1 MIRTLLV
8 AIVLIAPSVA
18 AAQDLPTAEAYL
30 GKETALSVRD
40 AVFLALQ
47 NNLDLQVART
57 EPAIA
62 EQGVRQARGAFDP
75 VLFASYRF
83 NHDETPVAS
92 ALQVGGGALVGQD
105 EWNYTGG
112 FGGIAPLGL
121 NYQSTVN
128 QRRLDSD
135 SSIVSLDPE
144 WRAQWKSEITLP
156 LLKDFINNEAN
167 VTVKRS
173 RVARNISNE
182 DFRRRLIDLVAQVES
197 AYWELAAARAGQRV
211 EQKSLQTAQDLL
223 EQTRVQY
230 EVGVVSKV
238 LVSQAEAGV
247 AEREVDAIIADN
259 RAANAQDALLN
270 LVLAPGTAD
279 FASTALLPKDPA
291 FIAYDVDLAEALE
304 KAQNLRPE
312 LEQAREQV
320 RDAEIQLAFAENQ
333 RLPRLDVTSSYQF
346 DGLSGSGKDP
356 TEVLGCPPACN
367 PLPDLGG
374 SSSTFDRFFRG
385 DGAHSWS
392 VGANVGANVEIPF
405 PNTTARARVAQRRIE
420 LRRARTDLHRVEQQ
434 VILEVRDAVRLLRS
448 TLDALDAAER
458 RVAAQEETL
467 RAEQEKLR
475 LGDSTP
481 HDVLEFEKDLV
492 EAERQQILALQ
503 RYREAIT
510 AVERSQSTLLE
521 TRSISVA
528 EERVR

>member
-8 AIVLIAPSVA
+8 AVFLIAPSLA

-30 GKETALSVRD
+30 GKESALSVRD
-40 AVFLALQ
+40 AVLLALQ
-47 NNLDLQVART
+47 NNLDLRVART

-83 NHDETPVAS
+83 NHDETPFAS
-92 ALQVGGGALVGQD
+92 VLQAGGAALVEAD

-112 FGGIAPLGL
+112 LGGIVPLGL
-121 NYQSTVN
+121 NYQSALN
-128 QRRLDSD
+128 QRRLDSEQ
-135 SSIVSLDPE
+135 SIVSLSPE
-144 WRAQWKSEITLP
+144 WRSQWKSEITLP

-173 RVARNISNE
+173 RIGRDISNQ
-182 DFRRRLIDLVAQVES
+182 DFRRRLIDLVARVES

-211 EQKSLQTAQDLL
+211 EQKSVHTAQDLL

-247 AEREVDAIIADN
+247 AEREVEAIIADN

-270 LVLAPGTAD
+270 LVLAPVASD
-279 FASTALLPKDPA
+279 FANTVLVPKDPA
-291 FIAYDVDLAEALE
+291 FIAYSVDLAEALE

-312 LEQAREQV
+312 LEQARQQV
-320 RDAEIQLAFAENQ
+320 EDAEIQLAFAENQ
-333 RLPRLDVTSSYQF
+333 RLPRLDVTGSYQF
-346 DGLSGSGKDP
+346 DGLSGSGKDG
-356 TEVLGCPPACN
+356 EDLLGGQPGDPPF
-367 PLPDLGG
+367 PDIG
-374 SSSTFDRFFRG
+374 SSSSNFDRYFRG
-385 DGAHSWS
+385 DGAHGWS
-392 VGANVGANVEIPF
+392 VGANVEIPF

-481 HDVLEFEKDLV
+481 HDVLEFEEDLV

-528 EERVR
+528 EERIR